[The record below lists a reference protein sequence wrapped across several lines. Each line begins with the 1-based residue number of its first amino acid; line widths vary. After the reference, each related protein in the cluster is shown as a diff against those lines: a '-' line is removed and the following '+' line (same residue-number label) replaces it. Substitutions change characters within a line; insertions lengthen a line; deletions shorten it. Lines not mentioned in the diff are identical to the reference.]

1 MKKLSATKARN
12 LRRRNRSK
20 GNIVKHASRHR
31 LVVYRS
37 NKNMSAQLVDDFNGK
52 TITSASSLD
61 KTLKNK
67 VKKLKTKTEV
77 SFFIGKT
84 IAVNAKSKKISK
96 IVFDRNGFPYHG
108 RVKALAESARKN
120 GLKF

>member
-31 LVVYRS
+31 LVIFRS

-61 KTLKNK
+61 KLLKNK
-67 VKKLKTKTEV
+67 VAKLKTKTDISV
-77 SFFIGKT
+77 FIGKM
-84 IAVNAKSKKISK
+84 IADYAKTKKISK

>member
-20 GNIVKHASRHR
+20 GNIVQHTSRHR
-31 LVVYRS
+31 LVVFRS
-37 NKNMSAQLVDDFNGK
+37 NKNMSAQLVDDNNGK

-61 KTLKNK
+61 KLIKNK
-67 VKKLKTKTEV
+67 VAKLKTKTEV
-77 SFFIGKT
+77 SVFIGKM
-84 IAVNAKSKKISK
+84 IADNAKTKKISN

>member
-1 MKKLSATKARN
+1 MKKLSAKKARN
-12 LRRRNRSK
+12 QRRRNRSK
-20 GNIVKHASRHR
+20 GNILKHVNGYR
-31 LVVYRS
+31 LVVFRS
-37 NKNMSAQLVDDFNGK
+37 NKNMSAQLIDDSNGK

-61 KTLKNK
+61 KLLKSK
-67 VKKLKTKTEV
+67 VAKLKTKTDI
-77 SFFIGKT
+77 SIFIGKM
-84 IAVNAKSKKISK
+84 IADNAKTKKISN

>member
-20 GNIVKHASRHR
+20 GNLVKHTSRHR
-31 LVVYRS
+31 LVIFRS

-61 KTLKNK
+61 KLTKNK
-67 VKKLKTKTEV
+67 VAKLKTKTEV
-77 SFFIGKT
+77 SVFIGKM
-84 IAVNAKSKKISK
+84 IADNAKTKKISK

>member
-1 MKKLSATKARN
+1 MKKLSAIKARN
-12 LRRRNRSK
+12 QRRRNRSK
-20 GNIVKHASRHR
+20 GNTVRHVSRYR
-31 LVVYRS
+31 LVVFRS
-37 NKNMSAQLVDDFNGK
+37 NKNMSAQLVDDFEGK

-61 KTLKNK
+61 KHLKNK
-67 VKKLKTKTEV
+67 VTKLKTKTDV

-84 IAVNAKSKKISK
+84 IADYAKTKKISK

-108 RVKALAESARKN
+108 RVKALAESAREN

>member
-20 GNIVKHASRHR
+20 SNIVKHASRHR
-31 LVVYRS
+31 LVVFRS

-61 KTLKNK
+61 KLVKNK
-67 VKKLKTKTEV
+67 VAKLKTKTEV
-77 SFFIGKT
+77 SVFIGKM
-84 IAVNAKSKKISK
+84 IADNAKTKKISK

>member
-20 GNIVKHASRHR
+20 GNIVKHSSRHR
-31 LVVYRS
+31 LVVFRS
-37 NKNMSAQLVDDFNGK
+37 NKNMSAQLVDDFTGK

-61 KTLKNK
+61 KILKNK
-67 VKKLKTKTEV
+67 VAKLKTKIEV
-77 SFFIGKT
+77 SIFIGKT
-84 IAVNAKSKKISK
+84 IADNAKSKKISK

>member
-20 GNIVKHASRHR
+20 SNIVKHASRHR
-31 LVVYRS
+31 LVVFRS

-61 KTLKNK
+61 KLIKNK
-67 VKKLKTKTEV
+67 VVKLKTKTEV
-77 SFFIGKT
+77 SIFIGKM
-84 IAVNAKSKKISK
+84 IADNAKTKKISK

-108 RVKALAESARKN
+108 RVRALAESARKN

>member
-20 GNIVKHASRHR
+20 GNIVNHTSRHR
-31 LVVYRS
+31 LVVFRS

-61 KTLKNK
+61 KILKNK
-67 VKKLKTKTEV
+67 VAKLKTKIEV
-77 SFFIGKT
+77 SIFIGKT
-84 IAVNAKSKKISK
+84 IADNAKSKKISK

>member
-1 MKKLSATKARN
+1 MKKLSAIKARN
-12 LRRRNRSK
+12 QRRRNRSK
-20 GNIVKHASRHR
+20 GNIVKHVNRHR
-31 LVVYRS
+31 LVVFRS

-61 KTLKNK
+61 KLLKNK
-67 VKKLKTKTEV
+67 VAKLKTKIDV
-77 SFFIGKT
+77 SVFIGKI
-84 IAVNAKSKKISK
+84 IADNAKTKKISK

>member
-1 MKKLSATKARN
+1 MKKLSAIKARN
-12 LRRRNRSK
+12 QRRRNRSK
-20 GNIVKHASRHR
+20 GNIVKHISKHR
-31 LVVYRS
+31 LVVFRS
-37 NKNMSAQLVDDFNGK
+37 NKNMSAQIVDDLNGK

-61 KTLKNK
+61 KLLKNK
-67 VKKLKTKTEV
+67 VAKLKTKTDV
-77 SFFIGKT
+77 SVFIGKM
-84 IAVNAKSKKISK
+84 IADNAKTKKISK

>member
-20 GNIVKHASRHR
+20 GNIVKHAGRHR
-31 LVVYRS
+31 LVVFRS

-61 KTLKNK
+61 KLLKNK
-67 VKKLKTKTEV
+67 VAKLKTKTEV
-77 SFFIGKT
+77 SVFIGKM
-84 IAVNAKSKKISK
+84 IADNAKTKKISK

>member
-1 MKKLSATKARN
+1 MKKLSAIKARN
-12 LRRRNRSK
+12 RRRRNRSK
-20 GNIVKHASRHR
+20 GNIVRHASRHR
-31 LVVYRS
+31 LVVFRS

-61 KTLKNK
+61 KPLKNK
-67 VKKLKTKTEV
+67 VAKLKTKTEV
-77 SFFIGKT
+77 SVFIGKM
-84 IAVNAKSKKISK
+84 IADNAKTKKISK

>member
-20 GNIVKHASRHR
+20 GNIVKHTSRHR
-31 LVVYRS
+31 LVVFRS
-37 NKNMSAQLVDDFNGK
+37 NKNMSAQLLDDFDGK

-61 KTLKNK
+61 KLLKNK
-67 VKKLKTKTEV
+67 VAKLKTKTEV
-77 SFFIGKT
+77 SVFIGKM
-84 IAVNAKSKKISK
+84 IADNAKTKKISK

>member
-20 GNIVKHASRHR
+20 SNIVKHASRHR
-31 LVVYRS
+31 LVVFRS
-37 NKNMSAQLVDDFNGK
+37 DKNMSAQLVDDFNGK

-61 KTLKNK
+61 KLVKNK
-67 VKKLKTKTEV
+67 VAKLKTKTEV
-77 SFFIGKT
+77 SVFIGKM
-84 IAVNAKSKKISK
+84 IADNAKTKKISK

>member
-1 MKKLSATKARN
+1 MKKLTAAKARN
-12 LRRRNRSK
+12 QRRRNRSK
-20 GNIVKHASRHR
+20 GNIVKHASRYR
-31 LVVYRS
+31 LVVFRS
-37 NKNMSAQLVDDFNGK
+37 NKNMSAQLIDDFNGK

-61 KTLKNK
+61 KLLKNK
-67 VKKLKTKTEV
+67 VLKLKTKVEV
-77 SFFIGKT
+77 SVFIGKV
-84 IAVNAKSKKISK
+84 IAENAKTKKISK

>member
-20 GNIVKHASRHR
+20 GNIAKNFNRHR
-31 LVVYRS
+31 LVVFRS
-37 NKNMSAQLVDDFNGK
+37 NKNMSAQLVDDSNGK
-52 TITSASSLD
+52 TIASASSLD
-61 KTLKNK
+61 KLLKNK
-67 VKKLKTKTEV
+67 IAKLKTKTEV
-77 SFFIGKT
+77 STFIGKI
-84 IAVNAKSKKISK
+84 IANNAKAKKISK

-108 RVKALAESARKN
+108 RVRALAESARKN

>member
-20 GNIVKHASRHR
+20 GNIVKHPSRYR
-31 LVVYRS
+31 LVVSRS

-52 TITSASSLD
+52 IIASASSLD
-61 KTLKNK
+61 KLLKNK
-67 VKKLKTKTEV
+67 VAKLKTKTEV
-77 SFFIGKT
+77 SVFIGKT
-84 IAVNAKSKKISK
+84 LADNAKSKKISK
-96 IVFDRNGFPYHG
+96 IGFDRNGFPYHG

>member
-20 GNIVKHASRHR
+20 SNIVKHASRHR
-31 LVVYRS
+31 LVVFRS

-61 KTLKNK
+61 KLVKNK
-67 VKKLKTKTEV
+67 VAKLKTKTEV
-77 SFFIGKT
+77 SVFIGKM
-84 IAVNAKSKKISK
+84 IADNAKNKKISK

>member
-1 MKKLSATKARN
+1 MRKLSATKARN

-20 GNIVKHASRHR
+20 GNIINDASKHR
-31 LVVYRS
+31 LVVFRS
-37 NKNMSAQLVDDFNGK
+37 NKNMSAQLVDDSNGK

-61 KTLKNK
+61 KLLKNK
-67 VKKLKTKTEV
+67 VAKLKTKTEV
-77 SFFIGKT
+77 SVFIGKM
-84 IAVNAKSKKISK
+84 IADNAKTKKISK

>member
-20 GNIVKHASRHR
+20 GNIVQHTSRHR
-31 LVVYRS
+31 LVVFRS
-37 NKNMSAQLVDDFNGK
+37 NKNMSAQLVDDNNGK

-61 KTLKNK
+61 KLIKNK
-67 VKKLKTKTEV
+67 VAKLKTKTEV
-77 SFFIGKT
+77 SVFIGKM
-84 IAVNAKSKKISK
+84 IADNAKTKKISK

>member
-12 LRRRNRSK
+12 QRRRNRSK
-20 GNIVKHASRHR
+20 GNITKHANKHR
-31 LVVYRS
+31 LVVFRS

-61 KTLKNK
+61 KLLKNK
-67 VKKLKTKTEV
+67 VAKLKTKIEV
-77 SFFIGKT
+77 SILIGKM
-84 IAVNAKSKKISK
+84 IADNAKTKKISN

>member
-20 GNIVKHASRHR
+20 GNIVKHPSRYR
-31 LVVYRS
+31 LVVSRS
-37 NKNMSAQLVDDFNGK
+37 NKNMSAQLVDDFTGK

-61 KTLKNK
+61 KILKNK
-67 VKKLKTKTEV
+67 VAKLKTKTEV
-77 SFFIGKT
+77 SVFIGKT
-84 IAVNAKSKKISK
+84 LADKAKSKKISK

>member
-12 LRRRNRSK
+12 QRRRNRSK
-20 GNIVKHASRHR
+20 GSIIKHASRHR
-31 LVVYRS
+31 LVVFRS
-37 NKNMSAQLVDDFNGK
+37 NKNMSAQLVDDFNGI

-61 KTLKNK
+61 KNIKSK
-67 VKKLKTKTEV
+67 VAKLKTKTDV
-77 SFFIGKT
+77 SVFIGKI
-84 IAVNAKSKKISK
+84 IAENSKTKKISK

>member
-20 GNIVKHASRHR
+20 SNIVKHVSRHR
-31 LVVYRS
+31 LVVFRS
-37 NKNMSAQLVDDFNGK
+37 NKNMSAQLVDDFKGK

-61 KTLKNK
+61 KLLKNK
-67 VKKLKTKTEV
+67 VAKLKTKTEV
-77 SFFIGKT
+77 SVFIGKM
-84 IAVNAKSKKISK
+84 IADNAKTKKISK

>member
-20 GNIVKHASRHR
+20 SINVKHSSRHR
-31 LVVYRS
+31 LVVFRS

-61 KTLKNK
+61 KILKNK
-67 VKKLKTKTEV
+67 VSKLKTKIEV
-77 SFFIGKT
+77 SIFIGKT
-84 IAVNAKSKKISK
+84 IADNAKSKKISK

>member
-1 MKKLSATKARN
+1 MKKLSAIKARN
-12 LRRRNRSK
+12 QRRRNRSK
-20 GNIVKHASRHR
+20 SNIVKHVNSHR
-31 LVVYRS
+31 LVVFRS

-61 KTLKNK
+61 KLLKNK
-67 VKKLKTKTEV
+67 VAKLKTKTDV
-77 SFFIGKT
+77 SIFIGKI
-84 IAVNAKSKKISK
+84 IADNAKTKKISK

-120 GLKF
+120 GLMF

>member
-12 LRRRNRSK
+12 QRRRNRSK
-20 GNIVKHASRHR
+20 GNITKHANKHR
-31 LVVYRS
+31 LVVFRS

-61 KTLKNK
+61 KPLKNK
-67 VKKLKTKTEV
+67 VAKLKTKTEV
-77 SFFIGKT
+77 SVFIGKM
-84 IAVNAKSKKISK
+84 IADNAKTKKISK

>member
-12 LRRRNRSK
+12 QRRRNRSK
-20 GNIVKHASRHR
+20 GNTAKHVSMHR
-31 LVVYRS
+31 LVVFRS
-37 NKNMSAQLVDDFNGK
+37 NKNMSAQLVDDSDGR

-61 KTLKNK
+61 KLLKNK
-67 VKKLKTKTEV
+67 VAKLKTKTEV
-77 SFFIGKT
+77 SVFIGEM
-84 IAVNAKSKKISK
+84 IAENAKNKKISK

>member
-20 GNIVKHASRHR
+20 GNIVKHSSRHR
-31 LVVYRS
+31 LVVFRS
-37 NKNMSAQLVDDFNGK
+37 NKNMSAQLVDDFTGK

-61 KTLKNK
+61 KILKNK
-67 VKKLKTKTEV
+67 VAKLKTKIEV
-77 SFFIGKT
+77 SIFIGKT
-84 IAVNAKSKKISK
+84 IADNAKTKKISK